1 MTATHTAAEPRSAPA
16 PGGPVPQLPLP
27 PHPRGALARAIPSVT
42 AAMVGLTDDTVLA
55 TAGERFGGVFRYRD
69 VPGLGRVVIATDPEA
84 IRQLYTAKPSQ
95 VNTVDGQKVTELAYG
110 SQSLFLLDGPPHH
123 RLRRILT
130 PPFRGEALEAHRAT
144 MEAVI
149 GRAIDAL
156 PAGEPFRLLEV
167 LHRATAEIIVR
178 ICMGIDDERR
188 LAEWVPAMQAFAH
201 IPTSSESTVRQM
213 LRLVVDLPWPKFE
226 RVRTKADS
234 LLYAEIARRRAA
246 GGLEEAGDILAV
258 LLRST
263 TEDGELLTDVEIRD
277 QLVTLLL
284 AGHETTATTG
294 AWAMERVVR
303 HPEVLRRLTAEALDG
318 TDDTYAKA
326 VTQETLRTRPPLVAV
341 MRRTVAD
348 FELAG
353 YRIPRD
359 TWVITPFRAIH
370 RNAGLFP
377 EPDAF
382 RPERFLEQSPPMFGW
397 VPFGGGPHTC
407 LGMHFAMLELRV
419 VLHELLR
426 RVEVRAADP
435 RDEKVKVRSI
445 TLVPQHGV
453 RLVITRRRDPAPA

>member
-1 MTATHTAAEPRSAPA
+1 MTATQTDTPRATAAPDRPIH
-16 PGGPVPQLPLP
+16 QLPEP
-27 PHPRGALARAIPSVT
+27 PKPRFALVRAIPRVT

-55 TAGERFGGVFRYRD
+55 TVGERFGGVFSYLD
-69 VPGLGRVVIATDPEA
+69 TPGLGRVVVATDPQA
-84 IRQLYTAKPSQ
+84 IKQLYTAKPSAI
-95 VNTVDGQKVTELAYG
+95 NTVDGQKVTEIAYG

-130 PPFRGEALEAHRAT
+130 PPFRGDALEAHRET
-144 MEAVI
+144 MTAVL

-156 PAGEPFRLLEV
+156 PVGQPFRLLEV

-201 IPTSSESTVRQM
+201 IPTSSEASVRQM
-213 LRLVVDLPWPKFE
+213 TGLLVERPWPAFE
-226 RVRTKADS
+226 RARDKADS

-246 GGLEEAGDILAV
+246 GGLGEADDILAV

-353 YRIPRD
+353 YRIPRN

-370 RNAGLFP
+370 RNPELFP
-377 EPDAF
+377 DPDAF

-397 VPFGGGPHTC
+397 VPFGGGPHKC
-407 LGMHFAMLELRV
+407 LGMHFAMLELKV

-426 RVEVRAADP
+426 RVELRAADP

-445 TLVPQHGV
+445 TLVPQHGT
-453 RLVITRRRDPAPA
+453 RLVVTRRREAASA

>member
-1 MTATHTAAEPRSAPA
+1 MTATQTDTPPRATSSGTGPGTELPA
-16 PGGPVPQLPLP
+16 PPYPKS
-27 PHPRGALARAIPSVT
+27 ALLRLTPSIT
-42 AAMVGLTDDTVLA
+42 ASMVGLTDDTVLA
-55 TAGERFGGVFRYRD
+55 TAGERFGGVFRYRN
-69 VPGLGRVVIATDPEA
+69 VPGLGRVVIASSPDA
-84 IRQLYTAKPSQ
+84 IKQLYTAKPAQ
-95 VNTVDGQKVTELAYG
+95 VNTVDGQKITEMAYG

-123 RLRRILT
+123 RLRRILN
-130 PPFRGEALEAHRAT
+130 PSFRGEALETHRAT

-149 GRAIDAL
+149 GRAIDEL
-156 PAGEPFRLLEV
+156 PVGEPLRLLEV

-201 IPTSSESTVRQM
+201 IPTSNESTVRQM
-213 LRLVVDLPWPKFE
+213 LRVVVKRPWPKFE
-226 RVRTKADS
+226 QVRDKADS
-234 LLYAEIARRRAA
+234 LLYAEIQRRRAA
-246 GGLEEAGDILAV
+246 GDLEEADDILAV

-318 TDDTYAKA
+318 ADDTYAKA

-341 MRRTVAD
+341 MRRTLTDV
-348 FELAG
+348 ELGG
-353 YRIPRD
+353 YRIPPD

-370 RNAGLFP
+370 RNAELFP

-382 RPERFLEQSPPMFGW
+382 RPERFLEDAPPMFGW
-397 VPFGGGPHTC
+397 VPFGGGPHKC
-407 LGMHFAMLELRV
+407 LGMHFAMLELKV
-419 VLHELLR
+419 VMHELLR
-426 RVEVRAADP
+426 RVELRVADP

-445 TLVPQHGV
+445 TLVPQHGT
-453 RLVITRRRDPAPA
+453 RLVVTRRRDAAR

>member
-1 MTATHTAAEPRSAPA
+1 M
-16 PGGPVPQLPLP
+16 
-27 PHPRGALARAIPSVT
+27 RAIPRVT

-55 TAGERFGGVFRYRD
+55 TVGERFGGVFSYLD
-69 VPGLGRVVIATDPEA
+69 TPGLGRVVIATDPTA
-84 IRQLYTAKPSQ
+84 IKQLYTAKSTA
-95 VNTVDGQKVTELAYG
+95 VNTVDGQKVTEIAYG

-130 PPFRGEALEAHRAT
+130 PPFRGDALEAHRET
-144 MEAVI
+144 MTAAL

-156 PAGEPFRLLEV
+156 PVGEPFRLLEV

-178 ICMGIDDERR
+178 ICMGIQDERR

-201 IPTSSESTVRQM
+201 IPTSNESTVRQM
-213 LRLVVDLPWPKFE
+213 TSLVVKRSWPKFE
-226 RVRTKADS
+226 QARDKADS

-246 GGLEEAGDILAV
+246 GGLEEADDILAV

-294 AWAMERVVR
+294 AWAMERIVR
-303 HPEVLRRLTAEALDG
+303 HPHVLRRLTEEALEG
-318 TDDTYAKA
+318 ESDTYAKA

-341 MRRTVAD
+341 MRRTVTE

-353 YRIPRD
+353 YRIPRN

-370 RNAGLFP
+370 RNPELFP
-377 EPDAF
+377 DPDAF

-397 VPFGGGPHTC
+397 VPFGGGPHKC
-407 LGMHFAMLELRV
+407 LGMHFATLELTV
-419 VLHELLR
+419 VMHELLR
-426 RVEVRAADP
+426 RVELRAADP
-435 RDEKVKVRSI
+435 RDEKVMVRSI
-445 TLVPQHGV
+445 TLVPKHGT
-453 RLVITRRRDPAPA
+453 RLVVTRRRDAA